1 MMEKN
6 YSILGKL
13 VIALVLAFLAIY
25 LPFVPVKILL
35 VGAAGIL
42 FALCFKKFKVLLI
55 IFFVLALLVM
65 GGIYTAVEFFNE
77 FELPWFM
84 SHMENM
90 HFGVNFENNT
100 RLVLPEI
107 EVDTADNL
115 VFRGNSLR
123 LDFIEGLEKIQYPSG
138 MVERRD
144 EISDGLTLDG
154 SALRG
159 NRTLLIKIPSD
170 FDYTQITV
178 NADAVSMNGT
188 IQAQGL
194 KVSMEALNMQGRY
207 IVDHL
212 KVQGDAANF
221 KGILDGIDFV
231 FSTDAM
237 NFSAD
242 VEKLVYFEIASEV
255 LNGKLKFLTGW
266 EEQRTVELKST
277 FGKFTV
283 QRPRNQPSQ
292 LSVNHKGELF
302 NVDVDEY

>member
-1 MMEKN
+1 MEKN
-6 YSILGKL
+6 YPILGKL
-13 VIALVLAFLAIY
+13 AIALILAFLAIY
-25 LPFVPVKILL
+25 LPFIPVKILF

-55 IFFVLALLVM
+55 IFFILALLVM
-65 GGIYTAVEFFNE
+65 GGVYTAIEFFND

-84 SHMENM
+84 NHMGNM
-90 HFGVNFENNT
+90 NFGMNFEQNT
-100 RLVLPEI
+100 RLILPEI
-107 EVDTADNL
+107 EVDTAENL
-115 VFRGNSLR
+115 VIRGNSLR
-123 LDFIEGLEKIQYPSG
+123 LDFSDDYDRIQYPSG
-138 MVERRD
+138 MIERRD
-144 EISDGLTLDG
+144 EISKGLTLDG
-154 SALRG
+154 VSVRG
-159 NRTLLIKIPSD
+159 NRTLVIKIPSGV
-170 FDYTQITV
+170 DYTEITI

-194 KVSMEALNMQGRY
+194 KVNVNALNMRGNY

-221 KGILDGIDFV
+221 KGILDGVDFV
-231 FSTDAM
+231 FTTDAM
-237 NFSAD
+237 NFSGE
-242 VEKLVYFEIASEV
+242 VQKLKYFEITSEV
-255 LNGKLKFLTGW
+255 LNGNLKFLTGW

>member
-1 MMEKN
+1 MEKN
-6 YSILGKL
+6 YPILGKL
-13 VIALVLAFLAIY
+13 AIALILAFLAIY
-25 LPFVPVKILL
+25 LPFIPVKILF

-55 IFFVLALLVM
+55 IFFILALLVM
-65 GGIYTAVEFFNE
+65 GGVYTAIEFFND

-84 SHMENM
+84 NHMGNM
-90 HFGVNFENNT
+90 NFGMNFEQNT
-100 RLVLPEI
+100 RLILPEI
-107 EVDTADNL
+107 EVDTAENL
-115 VFRGNSLR
+115 VIRGNSLR
-123 LDFIEGLEKIQYPSG
+123 LDFSDDYDRIQYPSG
-138 MVERRD
+138 MIERRD
-144 EISDGLTLDG
+144 EISKGLTLDG
-154 SALRG
+154 VSVRG
-159 NRTLLIKIPSD
+159 NRTLVIKIPSGV
-170 FDYTQITV
+170 DYTEITI

-194 KVSMEALNMQGRY
+194 KVNVNALNMQGNY

-221 KGILDGIDFV
+221 KGILDGVDFV
-231 FSTDAM
+231 FTTDAM
-237 NFSAD
+237 NFSGE
-242 VEKLVYFEIASEV
+242 VQKLKYFEITSEV
-255 LNGKLKFLTGW
+255 LNGNLKFLTGW